1 MPKNPNGTV
10 KDYATS
16 IIQGILKFLDLC
28 DIKNGNRRHTRT
40 SLLEFLAENS
50 LEQKEIFLNKVMN
63 WALLVV
69 KSNGDDVANI
79 KTTIYQYITTVL
91 LPLCGKEITVDAEQ
105 FF

>member
-1 MPKNPNGTV
+1 MWMVGKKGSSEQKRFIASYFPAFERKNVRIRTEGDSFNDFMPKNPNGTV

-50 LEQKEIFLNKVMN
+50 LEQKEIF
-63 WALLVV
+63 
-69 KSNGDDVANI
+69 S
-79 KTTIYQYITTVL
+79 
-91 LPLCGKEITVDAEQ
+91 E
-105 FF
+105 